1 MLPEDASGRS
11 HAAGSTEGYFVLPEE
26 SNYSFFPRGFP
37 QILVVLMLPGGPFSA
52 LAGGD
57 G

>member
-1 MLPEDASGRS
+1 MLPEDASGRP
-11 HAAGSTEGYFVLPEE
+11 HGAGSIERYFVLHEE
-26 SNYSFFPRGFP
+26 SNCSFFPRALP
-37 QILVVLMLPGGPFSA
+37 QILVVLVLLGRSFSA